1 MEADVLVDVLVV
13 GAGPAGLTAAAEL
26 RRLGVRRV
34 LVVDREAAA
43 GGIPRHSFHLGYGLR
58 DLHRVLS
65 GPSYANALTDAAA
78 QAGAELRT
86 GCTVTELRSAC
97 DGRPG
102 DRALSATLTSGSGI
116 VAVTAAAVLLATGC
130 RERPR
135 AARLVPG
142 DRPSGVLTTGELQQ
156 RVYLGGERLPG
167 RALVVGAEH
176 VSFSAAVTLA
186 HAGARVLAL
195 VTDQPRH
202 QSYAAFKLG
211 AALRWRVPVWTST
224 AVTRVT
230 GVTGR
235 LAAVNVARVPS
246 PDAAGVDGAS
256 RANGPADRRA
266 RPVECEWLVFTGDWI
281 PDHVLA
287 RTAGVP
293 LDAGTLGPAIDTT
306 MATSTPGVFAAGN
319 LVHAAETADVA
330 ALSGRHAARQIA
342 AYLAGGGS
350 AAPPRPAAP
359 VPVIAEPPLRWISPN
374 AVGVGGGGAVLPPLD
389 RFAIRPAEF
398 RPRARLEAWQDNRLL
413 ARSRPLSLVP
423 GRPVHLRASWITSVD
438 PAGGPVRVG
447 AGRPRN

>member
-1 MEADVLVDVLVV
+1 MSPDLPVDVLVV

-34 LVVDREAAA
+34 LVADREAAP
-43 GGIPRHSFHLGYGLR
+43 GGVPRHSFHIGYGLR

-65 GPSYANALTDAAA
+65 GPSYARALADMAA

-86 GCTVTELRSAC
+86 GCTVTELRAGG
-97 DGRPG
+97 DGVV
-102 DRALSATLTSGSGI
+102 SATLTSGSGI
-116 VAVTAAAVLLATGC
+116 EEVRTGAVLLATGC

-142 DRPSGVLTTGELQQ
+142 DRPCGVLTAGELQQ
-156 RVYLGGERLPG
+156 RVYLGGERLAG

-186 HAGARVLAL
+186 HAGTRVIAL

-211 AALRWRVPVWTST
+211 AALRWRIPVWTST
-224 AVTRVT
+224 VVTRVN
-230 GVTGR
+230 GANGR
-235 LAAVNVARVPS
+235 LAAVHVA
-246 PDAAGVDGAS
+246 DVDGLGVTGAAS
-256 RANGPADRRA
+256 PAGLVGRQA
-266 RPVECEWLVFTGDWI
+266 RTVACEWLVFTGDWI

-330 ALSGRHAARQIA
+330 ALSGRHAARQIV
-342 AYLAGGGS
+342 AYLAEGPCPAS
-350 AAPPRPAAP
+350 APSA
-359 VPVIAEPPLRWISPN
+359 VPVVADPPLRWISPN
-374 AVGVGGGGAVLPPLD
+374 AIAVTGAAAVPPPLG
-389 RFAIRPAEF
+389 RFAIRPAEY
-398 RPRARLEAWQDNRLL
+398 RQRARLEAWQDGRLL
-413 ARSRPLSLVP
+413 TRSRPLPLVP
-423 GRPVHLRASWITSVD
+423 GRPVHLRATWLTSVN
-438 PAGGPVRVG
+438 PEGGPVHVG
-447 AGRPRN
+447 TARS